1 MQKEKLIDLLDEITA
16 AIGQILASHIEMTEG
31 MLGASATL
39 ATKKKIAAL
48 RARVEAEK
56 VRLAKI
62 KAIEAKR
69 KAAKSGKGKLG

>member
-1 MQKEKLIDLLDEITA
+1 MQKEMLIDLLDEITS

-31 MLGASATL
+31 VLGASATL

-69 KAAKSGKGKLG
+69 KVAKSGKSKSG